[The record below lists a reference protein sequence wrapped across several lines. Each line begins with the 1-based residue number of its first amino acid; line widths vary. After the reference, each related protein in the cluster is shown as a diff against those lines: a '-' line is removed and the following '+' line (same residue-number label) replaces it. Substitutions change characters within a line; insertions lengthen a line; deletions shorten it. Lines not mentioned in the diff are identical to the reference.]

1 MEGLRRIGATLWKL
15 WLAGCFV
22 VLFLAFFP
30 FFWICF
36 ITHYHRGAYVIKIIF
51 SSLVAACSGLFPRVR
66 NYNASRRFSTPVVF
80 VCNHASYLDILLF
93 PVIFHQTSIF
103 IAKSE
108 LLKIPLFNMFFKYL
122 DIPVDRKRPSS
133 GKAAL
138 EEAAKRLRS
147 GEHMIIFPEGTITS
161 SGKLI
166 PFKNGPFKLAL
177 DTQVPIV
184 PLAFKNNWKYL
195 QNGGFFKSL
204 GQPGFPTLTIGK
216 PILTDASNTDSLEEI
231 KQKVYTFMQA
241 HTLSQ

>member
-15 WLAGCFV
+15 WLVVCFV

-93 PVIFHQTSIF
+93 PVIIHQTSIF

-138 EEAAKRLRS
+138 EEPQGEDEEDIDIRRGPGRFAK
-147 GEHMIIFPEGTITS
+147 P
-161 SGKLI
+161 
-166 PFKNGPFKLAL
+166 
-177 DTQVPIV
+177 
-184 PLAFKNNWKYL
+184 
-195 QNGGFFKSL
+195 
-204 GQPGFPTLTIGK
+204 K
-216 PILTDASNTDSLEEI
+216 P
-231 KQKVYTFMQA
+231 
-241 HTLSQ
+241 LSQGAMAARQSARPKR

>member
-15 WLAGCFV
+15 WLVVCFV

-80 VCNHASYLDILLF
+80 VCNHAS
-93 PVIFHQTSIF
+93 
-103 IAKSE
+103 
-108 LLKIPLFNMFFKYL
+108 YL

>member
-1 MEGLRRIGATLWKL
+1 
-15 WLAGCFV
+15 
-22 VLFLAFFP
+22 
-30 FFWICF
+30 
-36 ITHYHRGAYVIKIIF
+36 
-51 SSLVAACSGLFPRVR
+51 
-66 NYNASRRFSTPVVF
+66 
-80 VCNHASYLDILLF
+80 
-93 PVIFHQTSIF
+93 
-103 IAKSE
+103 
-108 LLKIPLFNMFFKYL
+108 
-122 DIPVDRKRPSS
+122 
-133 GKAAL
+133 
-138 EEAAKRLRS
+138 
-147 GEHMIIFPEGTITS
+147 MIIFPEGTITS

>member
-80 VCNHASYLDILLF
+80 VCNHAS
-93 PVIFHQTSIF
+93 
-103 IAKSE
+103 
-108 LLKIPLFNMFFKYL
+108 YL